1 MKYVGAHVSSSG
13 GVENAPGNEQA
24 IGGKALA
31 LFTKNQRQW
40 TSKPLTEESIRLFK
54 ENLAKVGIAPKHV
67 LPHDSYLINVGNP
80 GKEIRTKSIA
90 GLLDEAVRCEQLGI
104 PLINFH
110 PGSHM
115 REVSEAECLT
125 LIAEAMNE
133 ILAQTK
139 GVTLVIEATA
149 GQGSNVG
156 YRFEH
161 LASLIEQTDD
171 KSRVGVCI
179 DTCHIFAAGYD
190 IRTPAAYEK
199 TMKEFAAVVGFE
211 YLRGMHL
218 NDAKGELGSKK
229 DRHDSIGKGTLG
241 VETFRLVMNDKRL
254 DDIPMILETI
264 DESLWAEEIKT
275 LYSLQK

>member
-1 MKYVGAHVSSSG
+1 MKYVGAHVSTAG
-13 GVENAPGNEQA
+13 GVENAPVNETA
-24 IGGKALA
+24 IGGRALA
-31 LFTKNQRQW
+31 LFTRNQRQW
-40 TSKPLTEESIRLFK
+40 SSKPLTEESIRLFK
-54 ENLAKVGIAPKHV
+54 ENLAASGIAPKHV

-80 GKEIRTKSIA
+80 GREIRTKSIVA
-90 GLLDEAVRCEQLGI
+90 LLDEASRCEQLGI

-115 REVSEAECLT
+115 REVSEAECLK
-125 LIAEAMNE
+125 LIADAMNQ
-133 ILAQTK
+133 ILAKTK

-156 YRFEH
+156 YRFDH

-190 IRTPAAYEK
+190 IRTPEAYEK
-199 TMKEFAAVVGFE
+199 TMKEFASVVGFE
-211 YLRGMHL
+211 YLKGMHL

-229 DRHDSIGKGTLG
+229 DRHDSIGRGTLG
-241 VETFRLVMNDKRL
+241 IETFRIVMNDKRL

-264 DESLWAEEIKT
+264 DETLWPEEIRT
-275 LYSLQK
+275 LYSLAK

>member
-1 MKYVGAHVSSSG
+1 MKYVGAHVSTSG
-13 GVENAPGNEQA
+13 GVENAPLNEQA

-31 LFTKNQRQW
+31 LFTRNQRQW
-40 TSKPLTEESIRLFK
+40 ASKPLTEESISLFK
-54 ENLAKVGIAPKHV
+54 ENLAAVGIAPKHV

-90 GLLDEAVRCEQLGI
+90 ALLDETSRCEQLGI

-115 REVSEAECLT
+115 REVSEEECLK

-133 ILAQTK
+133 ILAKTT

-161 LASLIEQTDD
+161 LAALIEQTDD

-179 DTCHIFAAGYD
+179 DTCHIYAAGYD
-190 IRTPAAYEK
+190 IRTPEVYEK
-199 TMKEFAAVVGFE
+199 TMKEFASIVGFK
-211 YLRGMHL
+211 YLKGMHL
-218 NDAKGELGSKK
+218 NDAKGDLGSKK

-241 VETFRLVMNDKRL
+241 IETFRPVMNDKRL
-254 DDIPMILETI
+254 DDIPLILETI

-275 LYSLQK
+275 LYSLVK

>member
-1 MKYVGAHVSSSG
+1 MKYVGAHVSTEG
-13 GVENAPGNEQA
+13 GVQNAPLNEQA

-31 LFTKNQRQW
+31 LFTRNQRQW
-40 TSKPLTEESIRLFK
+40 ASKPLAEESIAQFK
-54 ENLAKVGIAPKHV
+54 ENLAAVGIAPKHV
-67 LPHDSYLINVGNP
+67 MPHDSYLINVGNP

-90 GLLDEAVRCEQLGI
+90 ALLDETRRCEQLGI

-115 REVSEAECLT
+115 REVSEEECLT

-133 ILAQTK
+133 ILAQTV
-139 GVTLVIEATA
+139 GVTLVIEGTA

-161 LASLIEQTDD
+161 LASLIEQTED
-171 KSRVGVCI
+171 KKRVGVCI

-190 IRTPAAYEK
+190 IRTPEVYEK
-199 TMKEFAAVVGFE
+199 TMKEFAKVVGFK

-218 NDAKGELGSKK
+218 NDAKVELGSKK

-241 VETFRLVMNDKRL
+241 IPTFELLMNDKRL
-254 DDIPMILETI
+254 DDIPLILETI

-275 LYSLQK
+275 LYSLVR